1 MKLILALTAALL
13 PALAVAADNQDPL
26 QLSFERDLVREPAVQ
41 AIRPALAEEDAL
53 ADAIQAALYGTGS
66 TDRLASLTPRPG
78 AAAHVRRVD

>member
-1 MKLILALTAALL
+1 MKLFLALTAALL

-66 TDRLASLTPRPG
+66 TDRLANLTPRPCV
-78 AAAHVRRVD
+78 AVRARRVD